1 MSHLREK
8 RPPQVVVLL
17 GLQALCTLSSLVLLL
32 AIVLQPAL
40 LSSGTDALDAVLMGL
55 LLAVAVDA
63 LLSLALFL
71 LLLFGTKAGFYLAA
85 ASYILSLFSLFSDFS
100 VTSVLM
106 FVLCLLLLLSRPS
119 RRYFRIGAAAQA
131 APGTEDIP
139 VRSSG
144 SRRPPRD
151 NKDWD
156 PWDLPDKR

>member
-1 MSHLREK
+1 MHLHPPMPLLPLSR
-8 RPPQVVVLL
+8 RPLL
-17 GLQALCTLSSLVLLL
+17 PLR
-32 AIVLQPAL
+32 P
-40 LSSGTDALDAVLMGL
+40 
-55 LLAVAVDA
+55 
-63 LLSLALFL
+63 
-71 LLLFGTKAGFYLAA
+71 
-85 ASYILSLFSLFSDFS
+85 
-100 VTSVLM
+100 
-106 FVLCLLLLLSRPS
+106 LLLLLSRPS